1 MKIRRFIP
9 LILYLLVLFLI
20 FNWAGGIF
28 GRSVSNLSY
37 SQVTELFR
45 QEQVK
50 SFVVNEQSI
59 SLELHNPYNGQTK
72 IAANMADPA
81 SFREE
86 MGELLQQQL
95 DAGIL
100 ESYDFLPEAGFSPYE
115 LILPL
120 LMVGLIL
127 LFLWAMMMGRMNNNN
142 PLNNFGKARTVL
154 GVPDGKKVTFADVA
168 GADEEKEEL
177 QEVVDFLRDPEKY
190 TKIGARIP
198 HGLLLVGPPGTGK
211 TLLARAVA
219 GEADV
224 QFLSISGS
232 DFVEMYV
239 GVGAS
244 RVRDLFEQ
252 AKKIAPAIIFIDEI
266 DAVGRKRGS
275 GLGGGHDEKEQTLNQ
290 LLVEMD
296 GFGRTEG
303 VIVLAATNRPDIL
316 DPALLRPGRFDRQI
330 HVGRPDVKGRE
341 EILKVHAKGKRLDE
355 SVNLKTVARSTAG
368 FTGADL
374 SNLLNEAA
382 IMAARANR
390 PVLTMD
396 DMNEALM
403 KIIAGPAKRSRVPQR
418 KDLKT
423 TAIHE
428 AGHAIAT
435 YRLPTQDPVR
445 HITIIPRGQS
455 LGSTWSLPQ
464 DDSSNMTRNEMYEEI
479 VSLLGGRVAEA
490 LFIGDIS
497 VGASNDI
504 DRATKLAKDMVARY
518 GMCERLGTVSYLD
531 GGEVFIGRDYQTTK
545 SYSEKVAGTIDDEV
559 KALIDKA
566 YDHCKQILS
575 ENREKLQE
583 LVDYLLEKESITGEQ
598 FEALME
604 GREIKEASTT
614 SMFDG
619 FEEKQEVQELPSEEP
634 RAEEP
639 TEE

>member
-1 MKIRRFIP
+1 MKRTRWIP
-9 LILYLLVLFLI
+9 LIVYAALLVAFLGWI
-20 FNWAGGIF
+20 
-28 GRSVSNLSY
+28 SNLFTTSQDTLPY
-37 SQVTELFR
+37 SKVVELFNK
-45 QEQVK
+45 EQVRQ
-50 SFVVNEQSI
+50 FVVQDQTITMQLNK
-59 SLELHNPYNGQTK
+59 PYNGQTT
-72 IAANMADPA
+72 ITAPLADPE
-81 SFREE
+81 SFRQE
-86 MGELLQQQL
+86 MHETFAEQTASGV
-95 DAGIL
+95 L
-100 ESYDFLPEAGFSPYE
+100 ESYNFVPDKGFSPYT

-120 LMVGLIL
+120 LVVGVVLLLIWAL
-127 LFLWAMMMGRMNNNN
+127 LMGRMSSAGN
-142 PLNNFGKARTVL
+142 PMNGFSKARTVL
-154 GVPDGKKVTFADVA
+154 GVPGDKKVTFDDVA

-177 QEVVDFLRDPEKY
+177 QEIVDFLKNPEKF
-190 TKIGARIP
+190 TEIGARIP

-219 GEADV
+219 GEAGV

-239 GVGAS
+239 GVGAG

-252 AKKIAPAIIFIDEI
+252 ARKIAPAIVFIDEI

-296 GFGRTEG
+296 GFTRSEG

-341 EILKVHAKGKRLDE
+341 EILKVHAKDKKLDA

-382 IMAARANR
+382 ILAARANR
-390 PVLTMD
+390 PVLTME

-403 KIIAGPAKRSRVPQR
+403 KITAGPAKKSRVQTR
-418 KDLKT
+418 KDLKE
-423 TAIHE
+423 TAVHE
-428 AGHAIAT
+428 AGHAVAM
-435 YRLPTQDPVR
+435 YNLPTHDPVR
-445 HITIIPRGQS
+445 QITIVPRGQS
-455 LGSTWSLPQ
+455 LGATWYLPK
-464 DDSSNMTRNEMYEEI
+464 DDSSNLTRNEMYEQI

-490 LFIGDIS
+490 LFLGDIS

-518 GMCERLGTVSYLD
+518 GMCEKLGTVSYLD

-559 KALIDKA
+559 RALIDKA
-566 YDHCKQILS
+566 YDHCKQILTDNS
-575 ENREKLQE
+575 DKLHE
-583 LVDYLLEKESITGEQ
+583 VVDYLLEKETMTGEQ
-598 FEALME
+598 FEAVMQ
-604 GREIKEASTT
+604 GREVGDASST

-619 FEEKQEVQELPSEEP
+619 FDDGKEDPK
-634 RAEEP
+634 A

>member
-1 MKIRRFIP
+1 MKRTRWIP
-9 LILYLLVLFLI
+9 LIVYAALLVAFLGWI
-20 FNWAGGIF
+20 
-28 GRSVSNLSY
+28 SNLFTTSQDTLPY
-37 SQVTELFR
+37 SKVVELFNK
-45 QEQVK
+45 EQVRQ
-50 SFVVNEQSI
+50 FVVEDQTITMQLNK
-59 SLELHNPYNGQTK
+59 PYNGQTT
-72 IAANMADPA
+72 ITAPLADPE
-81 SFREE
+81 SFRQE
-86 MGELLQQQL
+86 MHETFAEQTASGV
-95 DAGIL
+95 L
-100 ESYDFLPEAGFSPYE
+100 ESYNFVPDKGFSPYT

-120 LMVGLIL
+120 LVVGVVLLLIWAL
-127 LFLWAMMMGRMNNNN
+127 LMGRMSSAGN
-142 PLNNFGKARTVL
+142 PMNGFSKARTVL
-154 GVPDGKKVTFADVA
+154 GVPGDRKVTFDDVA

-177 QEVVDFLRDPEKY
+177 QEIVDFLKNPEKF
-190 TKIGARIP
+190 TEIGARIP

-219 GEADV
+219 GEAGV

-239 GVGAS
+239 GVGAG

-252 AKKIAPAIIFIDEI
+252 ARKIAPAIVFIDEI

-296 GFGRTEG
+296 GFTRSEG

-341 EILKVHAKGKRLDE
+341 EILKVHAKDKKLDA

-382 IMAARANR
+382 ILAARANR
-390 PVLTMD
+390 PVLTME

-403 KIIAGPAKRSRVPQR
+403 KITAGPAKKSRVQTR
-418 KDLKT
+418 KDLKE
-423 TAIHE
+423 TAVHE
-428 AGHAIAT
+428 AGHAVAM
-435 YRLPTQDPVR
+435 YNLPTHDPVR
-445 HITIIPRGQS
+445 QITIVPRGQS
-455 LGSTWSLPQ
+455 LGATWYLPK
-464 DDSSNMTRNEMYEEI
+464 DDSSNLTRNEMYEQI

-490 LFIGDIS
+490 LFLGDIS

-518 GMCERLGTVSYLD
+518 GMCEKLGTVSYLD

-559 KALIDKA
+559 RALIDKA
-566 YDHCKQILS
+566 YDHCKQILTDNS
-575 ENREKLQE
+575 DKLHKV
-583 LVDYLLEKESITGEQ
+583 VDFLLEKETMTGEQ
-598 FEALME
+598 FEAIMQ
-604 GREIKEASTT
+604 GREVGDASST

-619 FEEKQEVQELPSEEP
+619 FEDGKEDPK
-634 RAEEP
+634 A

>member
-1 MKIRRFIP
+1 MKNRRFLP
-9 LILYLLVLFLI
+9 LIVYLIVLALI
-20 FNWAGGIF
+20 FSWANGLFSESLSRIPY
-28 GRSVSNLSY
+28 SEIVS
-37 SQVTELFR
+37 LFKD
-45 QEQVK
+45 EQVRQ
-50 SFVVNEQSI
+50 FVVEEQTI
-59 SLELHNPYNGQTK
+59 TMALYTPYNGEST
-72 IAANMADPA
+72 ITANLADPEQ
-81 SFREE
+81 FRRE
-86 MGELLQQQL
+86 MGDLFQEQYQS
-95 DAGIL
+95 GVL
-100 ESYDFLPEAGFSPYE
+100 EKFDFLPEQGFTPYS

-120 LMVGLIL
+120 ILAGLVL
-127 LFLWAMMMGRMNNNN
+127 LFAWTMLMGRANSSN
-142 PLNNFGKARTVL
+142 PLQNFGRARTVL

-177 QEVVDFLRDPEKY
+177 QEVVDFLKNPEKF
-190 TKIGARIP
+190 TNIGARIP
-198 HGLLLVGPPGTGK
+198 HGILLVGPPGTGK

-219 GEADV
+219 GEAGV

-290 LLVEMD
+290 MLVEMD
-296 GFGRTEG
+296 GFSRTEG

-341 EILKVHAKGKRLDE
+341 EILKVHAKNKKLDG
-355 SVNLKTVARSTAG
+355 SVDLKTVARSTAG

-382 IMAARANR
+382 IMAARADR
-390 PVLTMD
+390 PVLNME

-403 KIIAGPAKRSRVPQR
+403 KITAGPAKKSRVQTR
-418 KDLKT
+418 KDLKE

-428 AGHAIAT
+428 AGHAVAM
-435 YRLPTQDPVR
+435 YNLPTHDPVR

-455 LGSTWSLPQ
+455 LGATWYLPQ
-464 DDSSNMTRNEMYEEI
+464 DDSSNLTRNQMYEQI

-490 LFIGDIS
+490 LFLGDIS

-518 GMCERLGTVSYLD
+518 GMCEKLGTVSYLD

-545 SYSEKVAGTIDDEV
+545 SYSEKVAATIDDEV
-559 KALIDKA
+559 KALIDRA
-566 YDHCKQILS
+566 YDQCRQILS
-575 ENREKLQE
+575 DNSGKLHAV
-583 LVDYLLEKESITGEQ
+583 VDFLLEKESMTGEQ
-598 FEALME
+598 FTAIME
-604 GREIKEASTT
+604 GREVGEASATA
-614 SMFDG
+614 MFDS
-619 FEEKQEVQELPSEEP
+619 FTEPQTEPEK
-634 RAEEP
+634 

>member
-1 MKIRRFIP
+1 MIA
-9 LILYLLVLFLI
+9 YMLLLFAV
-20 FNWAGGIF
+20 FSWAG
-28 GRSVSNLSY
+28 NLFNENLNQIPY
-37 SQVTELFR
+37 SQVVDLFR
-45 QEQVK
+45 MEQVK
-50 SFVVNEQSI
+50 AFEIQDDVI
-59 SLELHNPYNGQTK
+59 TMELYGTIDGEN
-72 IAANMADPA
+72 IVRANLAYPEHFLTEMAD
-81 SFREE
+81 
-86 MGELLQQQL
+86 LLEAQKQS
-95 DAGIL
+95 GIL
-100 ESYDFLPEAGFSPYE
+100 EYYTLSPKEPFSPYD

-120 LMVGLIL
+120 VLSGLVL
-127 LFLWAMMMGRMNNNN
+127 LFVWGIFMSRANNNN
-142 PLNNFGKARTVL
+142 PLQNFGKARTVL

-177 QEVVDFLRDPEKY
+177 QEVVDFLKNPEKF
-190 TKIGARIP
+190 TQIGARIP
-198 HGLLLVGPPGTGK
+198 HGMLLVGPPGTGK

-252 AKKIAPAIIFIDEI
+252 AKKVAPAIIFIDEI

-296 GFGRTEG
+296 GFARTEG

-341 EILKVHAKGKRLDE
+341 EILKVHAKGKRLDG

-382 IMAARANR
+382 IMAARDDR
-390 PVLTMD
+390 PVLTMED
-396 DMNEALM
+396 LNEALM
-403 KIIAGPAKRSRVPQR
+403 KITAGPAKKSRVQIR
-418 KDLKT
+418 KDLKE

-428 AGHAIAT
+428 AGHAVAMFH
-435 YRLPTQDPVR
+435 LPTHDPVR

-455 LGSTWSLPQ
+455 LGSTWSLPR
-464 DDSSNMTRNEMYEEI
+464 DDSFNMTRNQMYEQI

-490 LFIGDIS
+490 LFLGDIS

-545 SYSEKVAGTIDDEV
+545 SYSEKTAATIDDEV

-566 YDHCKQILS
+566 YDHCHKILS
-575 ENREKLQE
+575 ENSEKLHQV
-583 LVDYLLEKESITGEQ
+583 VDFLLEKESMSGEQ
-598 FEALME
+598 FEAIME
-604 GREIKEASTT
+604 GREAGET
-614 SMFDG
+614 SATAMFDS
-619 FEEKQEVQELPSEEP
+619 FAESEE
-634 RAEEP
+634 E
-639 TEE
+639 

>member
-1 MKIRRFIP
+1 MKRTRWIP
-9 LILYLLVLFLI
+9 LIVYAALLVAFLGWI
-20 FNWAGGIF
+20 
-28 GRSVSNLSY
+28 SNLFTTSQDTLPY
-37 SQVTELFR
+37 SKVVELFNK
-45 QEQVK
+45 EQVRQ
-50 SFVVNEQSI
+50 FVVQDQTITMQLNK
-59 SLELHNPYNGQTK
+59 PYNGQTT
-72 IAANMADPA
+72 ITAPLADPE
-81 SFREE
+81 SFRQE
-86 MGELLQQQL
+86 MHETFAEQTASGV
-95 DAGIL
+95 L
-100 ESYDFLPEAGFSPYE
+100 ESYNFVPDKGFSPYT

-120 LMVGLIL
+120 LVVGLVIL
-127 LFLWAMMMGRMNNNN
+127 FVWALLMGRMSSAGN
-142 PLNNFGKARTVL
+142 PMNGFSKARTVL
-154 GVPDGKKVTFADVA
+154 GVPGDRKVTFDDVA

-177 QEVVDFLRDPEKY
+177 QEIVDFLKNPEKF
-190 TKIGARIP
+190 TEIGARIP

-219 GEADV
+219 GEAGV

-239 GVGAS
+239 GVGAG

-252 AKKIAPAIIFIDEI
+252 ARKIAPAIVFIDEI

-296 GFGRTEG
+296 GFTRSEG

-341 EILKVHAKGKRLDE
+341 EILKVHAKDKKLDA

-382 IMAARANR
+382 ILAARADR
-390 PVLTMD
+390 PVLTME

-403 KIIAGPAKRSRVPQR
+403 KITAGPAKKSRVQTR
-418 KDLKT
+418 KDLKE
-423 TAIHE
+423 TAVHE
-428 AGHAIAT
+428 AGHAVAM
-435 YRLPTQDPVR
+435 YNLPTHDPVR
-445 HITIIPRGQS
+445 QITIVPRGQS
-455 LGSTWSLPQ
+455 LGATWYLPR
-464 DDSSNMTRNEMYEEI
+464 DDSSNLTRNEMYEQI

-490 LFIGDIS
+490 LFLGDIS

-518 GMCERLGTVSYLD
+518 GMCEKLGTVSYLD

-559 KALIDKA
+559 RALIDKA
-566 YDHCKQILS
+566 YDHCKQILTDNS
-575 ENREKLQE
+575 DKLHKV
-583 LVDYLLEKESITGEQ
+583 VDFLLEKETMTGEQ
-598 FEALME
+598 FEAIMQ
-604 GREIKEASTT
+604 GREVGDASST

-619 FEEKQEVQELPSEEP
+619 FEDGKEDPK
-634 RAEEP
+634 A

>member
-1 MKIRRFIP
+1 MKRTRWIP
-9 LILYLLVLFLI
+9 LIVYAALLVAFLGWI
-20 FNWAGGIF
+20 
-28 GRSVSNLSY
+28 SNLFTTSQDTLPY
-37 SQVTELFR
+37 SKIVELFNK
-45 QEQVK
+45 EQVRQ
-50 SFVVNEQSI
+50 FVVQDQTITMQLNK
-59 SLELHNPYNGQTK
+59 PYNGQTT
-72 IAANMADPA
+72 ITAPLADPE
-81 SFREE
+81 SFRQE
-86 MGELLQQQL
+86 MHETFAEQTASGV
-95 DAGIL
+95 L
-100 ESYDFLPEAGFSPYE
+100 ENYNFVPDKGFSPYT

-120 LMVGLIL
+120 LVVGLVIL
-127 LFLWAMMMGRMNNNN
+127 FVWALLMGRMSSAGN
-142 PLNNFGKARTVL
+142 PMNGFSKARTVL
-154 GVPDGKKVTFADVA
+154 GVPGDKKVTFDDVA

-177 QEVVDFLRDPEKY
+177 QEIVDFLKNPEKF
-190 TKIGARIP
+190 TEIGARIP
-198 HGLLLVGPPGTGK
+198 HVLLLVGPPGTGK

-219 GEADV
+219 GEAGV

-239 GVGAS
+239 GVGAG

-252 AKKIAPAIIFIDEI
+252 ARKIAPAIVFIDEI

-296 GFGRTEG
+296 GFTRSEG

-341 EILKVHAKGKRLDE
+341 EILKVHAKDKKLDA

-382 IMAARANR
+382 ILAARANR
-390 PVLTMD
+390 PVLTME

-403 KIIAGPAKRSRVPQR
+403 KITAGPAKKSRVQTR
-418 KDLKT
+418 KDLKE
-423 TAIHE
+423 TAVHE
-428 AGHAIAT
+428 AGHAVAM
-435 YRLPTQDPVR
+435 YNLPTHDPVR
-445 HITIIPRGQS
+445 QITIVPRGQS
-455 LGSTWSLPQ
+455 LGATWYLPK
-464 DDSSNMTRNEMYEEI
+464 DDSSNLTRNEMYEQI

-490 LFIGDIS
+490 LFLGDIS

-518 GMCERLGTVSYLD
+518 GMCEKLGTVSYLD

-559 KALIDKA
+559 RALIDKA
-566 YDHCKQILS
+566 YDHCKQILTDNS
-575 ENREKLQE
+575 DKLHKV
-583 LVDYLLEKESITGEQ
+583 VDFLLEKETMTGEQ
-598 FEALME
+598 FDAIMQ
-604 GREIKEASTT
+604 GREVGDASST

-619 FEEKQEVQELPSEEP
+619 FEDGKEDPK
-634 RAEEP
+634 A

>member
-1 MKIRRFIP
+1 MKRTRWIP
-9 LILYLLVLFLI
+9 LIVYAALLVAFLGWI
-20 FNWAGGIF
+20 
-28 GRSVSNLSY
+28 SNLFTTSQDTLPY
-37 SQVTELFR
+37 SKVVELFNK
-45 QEQVK
+45 EQVRQ
-50 SFVVNEQSI
+50 FVVQDQTITMQLNK
-59 SLELHNPYNGQTK
+59 PYNGQTT
-72 IAANMADPA
+72 ITAPLADPE
-81 SFREE
+81 SFRQE
-86 MGELLQQQL
+86 MHETFAEQTASGV
-95 DAGIL
+95 L
-100 ESYDFLPEAGFSPYE
+100 ENYNFVPDKGFSPYT

-120 LMVGLIL
+120 LVVGVVLLLIWAL
-127 LFLWAMMMGRMNNNN
+127 LMGRMSSAGN
-142 PLNNFGKARTVL
+142 PMNGFSKARTVL
-154 GVPDGKKVTFADVA
+154 GVPGDKKVTFDDVA

-177 QEVVDFLRDPEKY
+177 QEIVDFLKNPEKF
-190 TKIGARIP
+190 TEIGARIP

-219 GEADV
+219 GEAGV

-239 GVGAS
+239 GVGAG

-252 AKKIAPAIIFIDEI
+252 ARKIAPAIVFIDEI

-296 GFGRTEG
+296 GFTRSEG

-341 EILKVHAKGKRLDE
+341 EILKVHAKDKKLDA

-382 IMAARANR
+382 ILAARADR
-390 PVLTMD
+390 PVLTME

-403 KIIAGPAKRSRVPQR
+403 KITAGPAKKSRVQTR
-418 KDLKT
+418 KDLKE
-423 TAIHE
+423 TAVHE
-428 AGHAIAT
+428 AGHAVAM
-435 YRLPTQDPVR
+435 YNLPTHDPVR
-445 HITIIPRGQS
+445 QITIVPRGQS
-455 LGSTWSLPQ
+455 LGATWYLPK
-464 DDSSNMTRNEMYEEI
+464 DDSSNLTRNEMYEQI

-490 LFIGDIS
+490 LFLGDIS

-518 GMCERLGTVSYLD
+518 GMCEKLGTVSYLD

-559 KALIDKA
+559 RALIDKA
-566 YDHCKQILS
+566 YDHCKQILTDNS
-575 ENREKLQE
+575 DKLHKV
-583 LVDYLLEKESITGEQ
+583 VDFLLEKETMTGEQ
-598 FEALME
+598 FEAIMQ
-604 GREIKEASTT
+604 GREVGDASST

-619 FEEKQEVQELPSEEP
+619 FENGKEDPK
-634 RAEEP
+634 A

>member
-1 MKIRRFIP
+1 MII
-9 LILYLLVLFLI
+9 YLLLLFVV
-20 FNWAGGIF
+20 FSWANDLF
-28 GRSVSNLSY
+28 SDNLSKIPY
-37 SQVTELFR
+37 SQVVELFR

-50 SFVVNEQSI
+50 AFDIQDDVITMELYGTIDGENIVRANLAYPEHFLTEMSQLLEEQKQS
-59 SLELHNPYNGQTK
+59 
-72 IAANMADPA
+72 
-81 SFREE
+81 
-86 MGELLQQQL
+86 
-95 DAGIL
+95 GIL
-100 ESYDFLPEAGFSPYE
+100 EYYTLSPAEPFSPYD

-120 LMVGLIL
+120 ILAGVVL
-127 LFLWAMMMGRMNNNN
+127 LFVWAMFMSRANNNN
-142 PLNNFGKARTVL
+142 PLQNFGKARTVL
-154 GVPDGKKVTFADVA
+154 GIPDGKKVTFADVA

-177 QEVVDFLRDPEKY
+177 QEVVDFLRNPEKF
-190 TKIGARIP
+190 TQIGARIP
-198 HGLLLVGPPGTGK
+198 HGMLLVGPPGTGK

-252 AKKIAPAIIFIDEI
+252 AKKVAPAIIFIDEI

-296 GFGRTEG
+296 GFARSEG
-303 VIVLAATNRPDIL
+303 IIVLAATNRPDIL

-341 EILKVHAKGKRLDE
+341 EILKVHAKGKRLDD

-382 IMAARANR
+382 IMAARDDR
-390 PVLTMD
+390 PVLTMED
-396 DMNEALM
+396 LNEALM
-403 KIIAGPAKRSRVPQR
+403 KITAGPAKKSRVQIR
-418 KDLKT
+418 KDLKE

-428 AGHAIAT
+428 AGHAVAMFH
-435 YRLPTQDPVR
+435 LPTHDPVR

-455 LGSTWSLPQ
+455 LGSTWSLPR
-464 DDSSNMTRNEMYEEI
+464 DDSFNMTRNQMYEQI

-490 LFIGDIS
+490 LFLGDIS

-518 GMCERLGTVSYLD
+518 GMCEKLGTVSYLD

-545 SYSEKVAGTIDDEV
+545 SYSEKTAATIDDEV
-559 KALIDKA
+559 KALIGRA
-566 YDHCKQILS
+566 YDHCRQILS
-575 ENREKLQE
+575 DNAEKLHQVVE
-583 LVDYLLEKESITGEQ
+583 FLLEKESMTGEQ
-598 FEALME
+598 FEAIMKGE
-604 GREIKEASTT
+604 EVGET
-614 SMFDG
+614 SATAMFDG
-619 FEEKQEVQELPSEEP
+619 FGQTAPEV
-634 RAEEP
+634 

>member
-1 MKIRRFIP
+1 MKRTRWIP
-9 LILYLLVLFLI
+9 LIVYAALLVAFLGWI
-20 FNWAGGIF
+20 
-28 GRSVSNLSY
+28 SNLFTTSQGTLPY
-37 SQVTELFR
+37 SKVVELFNK
-45 QEQVK
+45 EQVRQ
-50 SFVVNEQSI
+50 FVVQDQTITMQLNK
-59 SLELHNPYNGQTK
+59 PYNGQTT
-72 IAANMADPA
+72 ITAPLADPE
-81 SFREE
+81 SFRQE
-86 MGELLQQQL
+86 MHETFAEQTASGV
-95 DAGIL
+95 L
-100 ESYDFLPEAGFSPYE
+100 ESYNFVPDKGFSPYT

-120 LMVGLIL
+120 LVVGLVIL
-127 LFLWAMMMGRMNNNN
+127 FVWALLMGRMSSAGN
-142 PLNNFGKARTVL
+142 PMNGFSKARTVL
-154 GVPDGKKVTFADVA
+154 GVPGDKKVTFDDVA

-177 QEVVDFLRDPEKY
+177 QEIVDFLKNPEKF
-190 TKIGARIP
+190 TEIGARIP

-219 GEADV
+219 GEAGV

-239 GVGAS
+239 GVGAG

-252 AKKIAPAIIFIDEI
+252 ARKIAPAIVFIDEI

-296 GFGRTEG
+296 GFTRSEG

-341 EILKVHAKGKRLDE
+341 EILKVHAKDKKLDA

-382 IMAARANR
+382 ILAARADR
-390 PVLTMD
+390 PVLTME

-403 KIIAGPAKRSRVPQR
+403 KITAGPAKKSRVQTR
-418 KDLKT
+418 KDLKE
-423 TAIHE
+423 TAVHE
-428 AGHAIAT
+428 AGHAVAM
-435 YRLPTQDPVR
+435 YNLPTHDPVR
-445 HITIIPRGQS
+445 QITIVPRGQS
-455 LGSTWSLPQ
+455 LGATWYLPK
-464 DDSSNMTRNEMYEEI
+464 DDSSNLTRNEMYEQI

-490 LFIGDIS
+490 LFLGDIS

-518 GMCERLGTVSYLD
+518 GMCEKLGTVSYLD

-559 KALIDKA
+559 RALIDKA
-566 YDHCKQILS
+566 YDHCKQILTDNS
-575 ENREKLQE
+575 DKLHKV
-583 LVDYLLEKESITGEQ
+583 VDFLLEKETMTGEQ
-598 FEALME
+598 FEAIMQ
-604 GREIKEASTT
+604 GREVGDASST

-619 FEEKQEVQELPSEEP
+619 FDDGKEDPK
-634 RAEEP
+634 A

>member
-1 MKIRRFIP
+1 MKNRRFIP
-9 LILYLLVLFLI
+9 LIVYLILLVVIFSWANNLF
-20 FNWAGGIF
+20 GD
-28 GRSVSNLSY
+28 NLSQIPY
-37 SQVTELFR
+37 SQVVEMFR
-45 QEQVK
+45 KEQVK
-50 SFVVNEQSI
+50 AFEVEDEVI
-59 SLELHNPYNGQTK
+59 TLELHTPYNGETV
-72 IAANMADPA
+72 IRANLADPE
-81 SFREE
+81 SFRAE
-86 MGELLQQQL
+86 MGDLLVQQL
-95 DAGIL
+95 ESGVL
-100 ESYDFLPEAGFSPYE
+100 ESYNFVPEEGFSPYE

-120 LMVGLIL
+120 LLVGMIL
-127 LFLWAMMMGRMNNNN
+127 LFVWAMFMSRANNSN

-177 QEVVDFLRDPEKY
+177 QEVVDFLKNPEKF
-190 TKIGARIP
+190 TEIGARIP

-296 GFGRTEG
+296 GFARTEG

-341 EILKVHAKGKRLDE
+341 EILKVHARDKKLDA

-382 IMAARANR
+382 IMAARDNR
-390 PVLTMD
+390 PVLTMED
-396 DMNEALM
+396 LNEALM
-403 KIIAGPAKRSRVPQR
+403 KITAGPAKKSRVQTR
-418 KDLKT
+418 KDLKE

-428 AGHAIAT
+428 AGHAVAM
-435 YRLPTQDPVR
+435 YHLPTHDPVR

-455 LGSTWSLPQ
+455 LGATWYLPA
-464 DDSSNMTRNEMYEEI
+464 DDSANLTRNQMYEQI

-504 DRATKLAKDMVARY
+504 DRATKLARDMVARY
-518 GMCERLGTVSYLD
+518 GMCEKLGTVSYLD

-545 SYSEKVAGTIDDEV
+545 SYSEKFAGTIDDEV

-575 ENREKLQE
+575 DNSEKLNAVVE
-583 LVDYLLEKESITGEQ
+583 YLLDKESMTGEQ
-598 FEALME
+598 FEAIME
-604 GREIKEASTT
+604 GREVGET
-614 SMFDG
+614 SATAMFDG
-619 FEEKQEVQELPSEEP
+619 FEETSEP
-634 RAEEP
+634 AEQ
-639 TEE
+639 